1 MSDVLTGQR
10 EAYSARFAAGMVPF
24 DNVYFDE
31 LRAGATDANAQMAGA
46 VALLDA
52 FVEAIRASPGFRA
65 LLNVERAA
73 REVTKL
79 LDGEPSQW
87 TLDGVEISEE
97 AASAL
102 LSLHDFLNDV
112 TNST

>member
-10 EAYSARFAAGMVPF
+10 EAYSARFAAGQIPF
-24 DNVYFDE
+24 DNAYFDA
-31 LRAGATDANAQMAGA
+31 LRDGASVVHATSSGC

-52 FVEAIRASPGFRA
+52 FVVAVRASPGFQA
-65 LLNVERAA
+65 LLNAERAA

-79 LDGEPSQW
+79 LDGAPGEW
-87 TLDGVEISEE
+87 TLDGEQLTDE

-112 TNST
+112 TNAT